1 MRKIIVLIFLPIF
14 LNACALCSLEIPKVI
29 SKIELNIKE
38 KNLQGINFEWVF
50 SKDFTKQLLNNYDK
64 NANNKFDYKEIEEI
78 EEILINYIK
87 PKKFLVNAI
96 FYDNSKEENINL
108 KIKEYKT
115 YYKNQNITFNFYA
128 KTFLELKNDRTIKIL
143 LEDNEGFFDFKILKA
158 KQLTLYNSLYLIPN
172 INGKVAFYKVSKEP
186 IIYKGNLLDIVPKTD
201 NQNKDNNKS
210 YYNTTKNILSKYTNK
225 IKILLQDM
233 KDENSLKKL
242 FILIAFSFLYG
253 FFHALG
259 PGHGKTLVTSYFL
272 ANGGNWYKALIF
284 SFRIGLIHVASAFV
298 LVISSIY
305 IIKTF
310 ISKVLNDIS
319 IYTSYFSGITI
330 IAIAIYMLYSKYK
343 SKNSKKCCS
352 CHSCSSNKKDWG
364 IAIAAGIVPCAGMVV
379 IFILT
384 LTLGNYLIG
393 FLSALAMALGM
404 SSIIFVSSIFGQYL
418 NNNIGNKYKNILNL
432 IEYLAIMFILILGI
446 LLLMSPLKM

>member
-284 SFRIGLIHVASAFV
+284 SF
-298 LVISSIY
+298 
-305 IIKTF
+305 
-310 ISKVLNDIS
+310 
-319 IYTSYFSGITI
+319 
-330 IAIAIYMLYSKYK
+330 
-343 SKNSKKCCS
+343 
-352 CHSCSSNKKDWG
+352 NK
-364 IAIAAGIVPCAGMVV
+364 
-379 IFILT
+379 L
-384 LTLGNYLIG
+384 
-393 FLSALAMALGM
+393 
-404 SSIIFVSSIFGQYL
+404 
-418 NNNIGNKYKNILNL
+418 
-432 IEYLAIMFILILGI
+432 
-446 LLLMSPLKM
+446 